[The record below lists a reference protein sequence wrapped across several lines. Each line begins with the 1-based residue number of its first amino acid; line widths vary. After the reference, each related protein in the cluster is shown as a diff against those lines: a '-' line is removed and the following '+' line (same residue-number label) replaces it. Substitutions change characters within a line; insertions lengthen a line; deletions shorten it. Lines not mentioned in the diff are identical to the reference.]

1 MKSPLKVLILLLCLA
16 FAYGECKAEYI
27 DLAGSAVVSQGQ
39 CKHTDGRIYLCVAVT
54 KDEKVYNVL
63 LDENGEVAIYIIS
76 NGKAGLVWARGSV

>member
-1 MKSPLKVLILLLCLA
+1 MTNPIKVIVAVLLAA
-16 FAYGECKAEYI
+16 FLYGMAHADYI